1 MVRLAELKVRL
12 VTQQTL
18 HVHEVMRFT
27 DELCG
32 NGGGRQW
39 LPTDNGFADADLIPE
54 LAGRLCYLS
63 YDRPRPGG
71 NAAYLAHIKECSHG
85 NVIEHSVFGLLL
97 TGVSRSLTH
106 ELIRHRAGFS
116 YSELSQRYVDASD
129 VAFVPPPDLW
139 EEIKAAREYLA
150 YASPRPRPGG
160 WTPAPPTDDL
170 MPGLAWLRV
179 AENALNKYEI
189 LADYLAAKAER
200 QGLAKTEARKFARQA
215 ARSVLPNCAESKIL
229 VTGNARAWRTFLEQ
243 RGSRHADAEIRRLA
257 LAVLAVLQ
265 VEAPVL
271 FGDYELA
278 ALPHGGHEITTPY
291 RKV

>member
-18 HVHEVMRFT
+18 HVHEAIAFT
-27 DELCG
+27 DDLCG
-32 NGGGRQW
+32 AGNGRQW
-39 LPTDNGFADADLIPE
+39 LPPGDNYTDADLIPE

-71 NAAYLAHIKECSHG
+71 NAAYLKHIKEVGHG
-85 NVIEHSVFGLLL
+85 SVLEHSVFGLLL
-97 TGVSRSLTH
+97 TGVSRSLSH
-106 ELIRHRAGFS
+106 ELVRHRAGFS

-139 EEIKAAREYLA
+139 EEIQAGRNYLLYSRPDPYPNDWRPTPPTPAETIGVTWLEGVESALVDYNHLAEYL
-150 YASPRPRPGG
+150 
-160 WTPAPPTDDL
+160 T
-170 MPGLAWLRV
+170 
-179 AENALNKYEI
+179 E
-189 LADYLAAKAER
+189 KAEAR
-200 QGLAKTEARKFARQA
+200 GLAKTEARKFARQA

-257 LAVLAVLQ
+257 LAVLAVLR